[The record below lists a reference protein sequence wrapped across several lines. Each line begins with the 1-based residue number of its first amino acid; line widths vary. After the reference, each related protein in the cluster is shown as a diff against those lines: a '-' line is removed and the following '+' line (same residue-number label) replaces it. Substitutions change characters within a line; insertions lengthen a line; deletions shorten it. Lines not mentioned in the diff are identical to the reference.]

1 MNIVVV
7 GGGYAGM
14 SCLMELARRLPDA
27 RRILVDPGRYHLQQT
42 RLHEALNHGLDRYRI
57 PFADLARRY
66 DFVHRRA
73 RPRLGPQTLVEAARR
88 RRLTLAEGDIR
99 FDVMVV
105 AVGAR
110 PRPRP
115 RLPGWLGLADLRQRD
130 GRRQIQAL
138 AAMRGRPWVTVVG
151 GGATGLQYLFELN
164 DALRRAGARC
174 RLQLVDGG
182 ERLLPALPATFHDYV
197 VRRLRQNGI
206 DYLRQTRWVDADDR
220 GMKVETADGRSRHL
234 RSARSLMFAGL
245 RGNPTMLQTNAAGQ
259 VLADGAPLE
268 RVFAA
273 GDCSHYAGR
282 GLNGASAQAAVR
294 KGRHVAAAI
303 KQLSARRRLP
313 VYGARELGFF
323 LSMGT
328 FDGIGWVGTR
338 RGIVTGLP
346 AFAVREAIEARYEL
360 FLAGIDTFQVL

>member
-27 RRILVDPGRYHLQQT
+27 RRFLVDPDRYHLQQT
-42 RLHEALNHGLDRYRI
+42 RLHEALNHGLERYRI

-66 DFVHRRA
+66 DFVHCRA
-73 RPRLGPQTLVEAARR
+73 RPRLGPKALAEAARR
-88 RRLTLAEGDIR
+88 RRLALADGDIH
-99 FDVMVV
+99 FDALVV

-115 RLPGWLGLADLRQRD
+115 RQPGWLGLADLRRRD
-130 GRRQIQAL
+130 GRRLIQAITDL
-138 AAMRGRPWVTVVG
+138 SGRPWVTIVG
-151 GGATGLQYLFELN
+151 GGATGLQYLFELK
-164 DALRRAGARC
+164 DALRRAGARS
-174 RLQLVDGG
+174 RLRLIDGG
-182 ERLLPALPATFHDYV
+182 ERLLPGLPPAFHDYV
-197 VRRLRQNGI
+197 VRRLRQSQI
-206 DYLRQTRWVDADDR
+206 DYLRQTRWVDADAG
-220 GMKVETADGRSRHL
+220 GMQVEGADGRPRHL
-234 RSARSLMFAGL
+234 SSARSLFFAGL
-245 RGNPTMLQTNAAGQ
+245 RGNPATLQTNASGQ
-259 VLADGAPLE
+259 VLIEDVKLE

-303 KQLSARRRLP
+303 QQLVAQRPLP
-313 VYGARELGFF
+313 VYGARELGYF

-328 FDGIGWVGTR
+328 LDGIGWMGLK